1 MASPSGSSR
10 SWVVVALAI
19 LGSAVFIAIAW
30 YLFYPDRITSSRGEQ
45 YERTE
50 ASFGEFDL
58 RITAYHEKTTGFA
71 LPGGIFV
78 VETRRSGDPWVEI
91 YQTGH
96 DDPIPIP
103 FKAVSVTPER
113 LYLWGER
120 ELLVTNDRGKSWK
133 AWTTERDLAPG
144 LRDAEYLYIKS
155 VNLDRSGS
163 GTMVLFSFLKATPA
177 ILRTEDGGNSWKP
190 SP

>member
-1 MASPSGSSR
+1 M
-10 SWVVVALAI
+10 
-19 LGSAVFIAIAW
+19 AW

-50 ASFGEFDL
+50 TSFGETDL

-78 VETRRSGDPWVEI
+78 VETRRSGGPWVEI
-91 YQTGH
+91 YQTGY
-96 DDPIPIP
+96 DESSPIP
-103 FKAVSVTPER
+103 FMAVAVTPER
-113 LYLWGER
+113 FYLLGDR
-120 ELLVTNDRGKSWK
+120 EIIITNDAGKSWK
-133 AWTTERDLAPG
+133 TWTTTWDLEAG
-144 LRDAEYLYIKS
+144 LREAEYLYIKS
-155 VNLDRSGS
+155 VNLDTSGS
-163 GTMVLFSFLKATPA
+163 GTMVLFSVLKATPA